1 MAKKRK
7 NKYNHYTEDFRRE
20 AVRRSE
26 DPGTSAVEG
35 ARVLGIHPGQI
46 YNWRRQYKR
55 LSDKQFNSMQGVD
68 YSRQES
74 EEMRALKREIA
85 DLKEENEFL
94 KKATAYFSKDKEGVQ
109 NSVSQPAASQA
120 DVFVQALGEVDG
132 HL

>member
-1 MAKKRK
+1 MTKKTK

-26 DPGTSAVEG
+26 GPDTSAAEV
-35 ARVLGIHPGQI
+35 ARELGIHPGQI

-55 LSDKQFNSMQGVD
+55 LSDKQFNTVDGVD

-74 EEMRALKREIA
+74 EELRKLKRQVS

-94 KKATAYFSKDKEGVQ
+94 KKATAYFSKP
-109 NSVSQPAASQA
+109 NW
-120 DVFVQALGEVDG
+120 
-132 HL
+132 

>member
-26 DPGTSAVEG
+26 DPGTSAVEV
-35 ARVLGIHPGQI
+35 ARELGIHPGQI

-74 EEMRALKREIA
+74 EEMRALKREIV

-94 KKATAYFSKDKEGVQ
+94 KKATAYFSKDKW
-109 NSVSQPAASQA
+109 
-120 DVFVQALGEVDG
+120 
-132 HL
+132 